1 VSRHTAGLSWAYN
14 TRPFFQAYYPQFNI
28 GYWILACSILGGSF
42 GVFAG
47 GYFSDR
53 VVSRLGLPSRLWL
66 LALATLLATPLAAAT
81 LLLAPPP
88 AMAALAAY
96 YLFAETWF
104 AILFT
109 VIVEVV
115 EPEIRATA
123 IALFLFFMNQV
134 GGNLL
139 VVISPLQEA
148 LGDDYR
154 CLECYVKRLV
164 CGVK

>member
-1 VSRHTAGLSWAYN
+1 MSSPEATSQTGLSPGAVRYW
-14 TRPFFQAYYPQFNI
+14 PSLYPS
-28 GYWILACSILGGSF
+28 LST
-42 GVFAG
+42 
-47 GYFSDR
+47 
-53 VVSRLGLPSRLWL
+53 RLGLPSRLWL

-134 GGNLL
+134 MNFWSMWIIGNTHNE
-139 VVISPLQEA
+139 S
-148 LGDDYR
+148 R
-154 CLECYVKRLV
+154 LEETCRWSSAHCKRLWGTIT
-164 CGVK
+164 GVLSLVSGA